1 MKKKIFSV
9 LRFTVFLG
17 IGVFFIWLFLK
28 NLTSTEKQE
37 ILHSLRNAN
46 YLWIAIAFVIGVLSH
61 YIRAVRWKMLL
72 VPLGYN
78 PRKANVVFSVFIGYL
93 ANMVL
98 PRLGEVSRCGVLTRY
113 EKIPF
118 NKGFGTVI
126 TERGIDM
133 IMFFLIFFFNTIF
146 QASKLYSYIQQKVYQ
161 PFSAKFSQVADFSG
175 SIKIIILSGLI
186 LFVVLFFLFRKKI
199 IYSRFYT
206 RVKTML
212 LGFLEGIKSLMSIK
226 KPWLFVFYS
235 LLIWFCYLMMSFLV
249 FFAMPG
255 TQNLGLDAGI
265 SVLVFGS
272 IGIMLVQGGIGIYP
286 AIVAETLFI
295 YGIPEVSG
303 YAMGWLIWISQTI
316 TILIIGS
323 LSTIL
328 LPIYNKHT
336 YGKN

>member
-1 MKKKIFSV
+1 MKKKFFSI
-9 LRFTVFLG
+9 LRFTFFLG
-17 IGVFFIWLFLK
+17 IGIFFIWLFLR
-28 NLTSTEKQE
+28 NLTSTEKHE
-37 ILHSLRNAN
+37 IIYSLKNAN
-46 YLWIAIAFVIGVLSH
+46 YFWIIIVVFIGIFSH
-61 YIRAVRWKMLL
+61 YIRAIRWRMLL
-72 VPLGYN
+72 EPLGYQ
-78 PRKANVVFSVFIGYL
+78 PRKANVFFSVFIGYL

-126 TERGIDM
+126 TERAVDM
-133 IMFFLIFFFNTIF
+133 VVFFLIFFVNTIF
-146 QASKLYSYIQQKVYQ
+146 QASRLYSYIEQKVYQ
-161 PFSAKFSQVADFSG
+161 PFSVKFNHAADFSG
-175 SIKIIILSGLI
+175 SIKIIIFSGLI
-186 LFVVLFFLFRKKI
+186 LLVVLFFLFRKKI

-206 RVKTML
+206 KIKTML
-212 LGFLEGIKSLMSIK
+212 LGFLEGIKSLMGIK
-226 KPWLFVFYS
+226 KPRLFIFYS
-235 LLIWFCYLMMSFLV
+235 LLIWFCYLLMSFLV
-249 FFAMPG
+249 FFAMPA
-255 TQNLGLDAGI
+255 TKQLGLDAGI
-265 SVLVFGS
+265 SVLIFGT

-316 TILIIGS
+316 TILIIGP

-328 LPIYNKHT
+328 LPIYNKHS